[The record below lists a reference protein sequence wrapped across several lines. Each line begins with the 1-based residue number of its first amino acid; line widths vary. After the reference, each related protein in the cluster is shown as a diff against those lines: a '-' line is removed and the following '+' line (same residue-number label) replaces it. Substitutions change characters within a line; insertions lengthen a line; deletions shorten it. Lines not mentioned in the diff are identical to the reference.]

1 MKRIF
6 TLALPSLLMS
16 PADVTCGK
24 FIISVMSVC
33 QSVSLFTGGPMYLAV
48 SNEMGWLVHSVH
60 VVGMGVIELGYI
72 VHKSIDSQVLGP
84 QSKGVLVV
92 LKVYK
97 KYETYWP

>member
-1 MKRIF
+1 
-6 TLALPSLLMS
+6 
-16 PADVTCGK
+16 
-24 FIISVMSVC
+24 
-33 QSVSLFTGGPMYLAV
+33 MYLAV
-48 SNEMGWLVHSVH
+48 SNEMGWLVPSVH

-72 VHKSIDSQVLGP
+72 VHKSIGSQVLGL